1 MSNMLTRLKSG
12 VARNILNIPGW
23 RTKKRIVVFESDDW
37 GSIRIPSI
45 EVYKKFLSR
54 GFDLSGSD
62 YNRLD
67 MLESNE
73 DLEMLFGV
81 LNTFR
86 GSDGN
91 PPVFTANCVVGNP
104 DFKKIKQSEFTRYYY
119 EPVNETLKRYPN
131 RDQVVLLWKQ
141 GDNKGIFHPQF
152 HGREHVNIVRWM
164 DALKKRTPEIMFTF
178 DNETTFSGEG
188 DYNFMEV
195 LDYNSPDDLAVMNES
210 LAEGLDDFEQLFG
223 YRSKSF
229 IPPCYTWNTEVEKV
243 LYAGGVRYIQGL
255 AIQSVPTGTYGNYKK
270 KYHYLGQK
278 NSMDQLYLIRNCFF
292 EPSLTK
298 LADPVDDCLRRIK
311 TAFYWNKPA
320 IISTHRINYIGGLEE
335 RNRADNLNL
344 LGTLIKQILSHW
356 PEVVFVASDKLGD
369 LVAGNSKAS

>member
-1 MSNMLTRLKSG
+1 MLTRLKSG